1 MPRKTSFCNAALL
14 RSDIKRYWPLLF
26 LYVAVWVVILPMQ
39 ILSASREC
47 DGVAE
52 GIMTVLQLRQH
63 NVIIQSIPA
72 SVVMSLL
79 FGCFAAMAVWSYLMS
94 GRTVGLMHALPVT
107 RTQAFFSH
115 VLSAL
120 GALTAG
126 NVLIF
131 LLTALCSAGFS
142 YVDWAALG
150 TWLLLTELMALFFFA
165 LGSLCAMVTGWLL
178 AVPVLY
184 GAMNVIA
191 LLLYAVISTMTQ
203 MFYFGY
209 SSSDIPEFIT
219 WLTPVGRIWDA
230 VANGGAQPI
239 DVQFREPIG
248 TQSYQRV
255 QLPASAFSTC
265 IIYAAVGIALLA
277 LVWWLYKKRPSETA
291 GDAMSFRW
299 LRPIARWSIGLCGGL
314 GLGLFLRYTAFIDG
328 GFACLLI
335 CQLVMGVIC
344 FFAAQMLL
352 QKTFRVFRRS
362 WKELAALAAAMVAL
376 TLAIRADILG
386 VQYRVPDVPQV
397 DNVRVMVSRCEGGNF
412 LASDSTAIETVT
424 SLHRAILDQ
433 GPENA
438 DDSRVLYVSFY
449 YTMKNGQEIRRNYG
463 IAEREG
469 AETYRKINQLLNL
482 PQARSYA
489 VGINDLTDEELDT
502 VRGGFV
508 EDSDTGFSVDLTRE
522 QALALCRAAQQ
533 DVHGHVGGVGAKLGV
548 VDAAGGERAG
558 RDEAVRA
565 GIEWDAALGQCLGD
579 SGGSGHDD
587 VIGRG
592 KDGVDLAHH
601 AGRGGHDLIVGVAC
615 LFDVGNALGIEVSL
629 GFGNGGRGVGF
640 RVGVEQA
647 DGLDVRL
654 DGKHHIH
661 DGLGVQRIG
670 GAGHIVNVGQV
681 GGSGVG
687 DRRIDDRGLGGLA
700 GGGHA
705 LGGQRSNGDDRI
717 IPIRDDLRADLVQ
730 RCGVILAVEVL
741 VLDCNAL
748 LGSLGVQLGLNRH
761 ADLIEA
767 GMIQLLHNGNLVALG
782 SGIGCAF
789 CGGGSCLGSGGR
801 SGGIGSGAA
810 GSQRG
815 HHSGGGQ
822 NSNKLFHDKFSF
834 ICKTGNVVVVE
845 ADIDRPRTHFTN
857 SGLPSFFHQ
866 AHFHAS
872 LSPHA

>member
-47 DGVAE
+47 DGVAD
-52 GIMTVLQLRQH
+52 GIMTVLQLQQH

-115 VLSAL
+115 VLSVL

-219 WLTPVGRIWDA
+219 WLTPVDRIWDA

-239 DVQFREPIG
+239 EVQFREPIG
-248 TQSYQRV
+248 TQTYHRF

-299 LRPIARWSIGLCGGL
+299 LQPIARWSIGLCGGL
-314 GLGLFLRYTAFIDG
+314 GLGLFLNYVILG
-328 GFACLLI
+328 SSFAGLLI

-352 QKTFRVFRRS
+352 KKKFRIFTSRWWV
-362 WKELAALAAAMVAL
+362 ETLALVL
-376 TLAIRADILG
+376 TLLAVTLCIKLDITG
-386 VQYRVPDVPQV
+386 YQHRVPDAEDVTS
-397 DNVRVMVSRCEGGNF
+397 VRF
-412 LASDSTAIETVT
+412 DASYADFTTDDPAAVESVI
-424 SLHRAILDQ
+424 SLHRAILEQYDETGERLENQ
-433 GPENA
+433 TYLDTEGGPTTRYVRVDYQLRNGTSLCREWRVSIVNGS
-438 DDSRVLYVSFY
+438 DIHRLLTQLVSRTDSRESLMGLDALRKYGGVSNVVGGYVS
-449 YTMKNGQEIRRNYG
+449 QYG
-463 IAEREG
+463 TG
-469 AETYRKINQLLNL
+469 AF
-482 PQARSYA
+482 A
-489 VGINDLTDEELDT
+489 
-502 VRGGFV
+502 
-508 EDSDTGFSVDLTRE
+508 DLTR
-522 QALALCRAAQQ
+522 QQAQDLVSHALADAANSRTPI
-533 DVHGHVGGVGAKLGV
+533 DPLRDIMYNSTNLDIEIHMNANGKTVSLPLGV
-548 VDAAGGERAG
+548 PDFAVETKAFLDALEFEEPVD
-558 RDEAVRA
+558 
-565 GIEWDAALGQCLGD
+565 
-579 SGGSGHDD
+579 GGSDVPKCYDD
-587 VIGRG
+587 CDEPAIHA
-592 KDGVDLAHH
+592 VD
-601 AGRGGHDLIVGVAC
+601 
-615 LFDVGNALGIEVSL
+615 E
-629 GFGNGGRGVGF
+629 
-640 RVGVEQA
+640 
-647 DGLDVRL
+647 
-654 DGKHHIH
+654 
-661 DGLGVQRIG
+661 
-670 GAGHIVNVGQV
+670 
-681 GGSGVG
+681 
-687 DRRIDDRGLGGLA
+687 
-700 GGGHA
+700 
-705 LGGQRSNGDDRI
+705 I
-717 IPIRDDLRADLVQ
+717 IYD
-730 RCGVILAVEVL
+730 
-741 VLDCNAL
+741 
-748 LGSLGVQLGLNRH
+748 
-761 ADLIEA
+761 
-767 GMIQLLHNGNLVALG
+767 
-782 SGIGCAF
+782 
-789 CGGGSCLGSGGR
+789 
-801 SGGIGSGAA
+801 
-810 GSQRG
+810 
-815 HHSGGGQ
+815 
-822 NSNKLFHDKFSF
+822 
-834 ICKTGNVVVVE
+834 
-845 ADIDRPRTHFTN
+845 
-857 SGLPSFFHQ
+857 
-866 AHFHAS
+866 
-872 LSPHA
+872 

>member
-52 GIMTVLQLRQH
+52 GIMTVLQMRQH
-63 NVIIQSIPA
+63 NVIIRSIPA

-115 VLSAL
+115 VLSVL

-230 VANGGAQPI
+230 VANGGAQPVE
-239 DVQFREPIG
+239 VQFREPIG
-248 TQSYQRV
+248 AQSYHRF

-299 LRPIARWSIGLCGGL
+299 LQPIARWSIGLCGGL
-314 GLGLFLRYTAFIDG
+314 GLGLFLNYVILG
-328 GFACLLI
+328 SSFAGLLI

-352 QKTFRVFRRS
+352 KKKFRIFTSRWWV
-362 WKELAALAAAMVAL
+362 ETLALVL
-376 TLAIRADILG
+376 TLLAVTLCIKLDITG
-386 VQYRVPDVPQV
+386 YQHRVPDAEDVTS
-397 DNVRVMVSRCEGGNF
+397 VRFS
-412 LASDSTAIETVT
+412 ASYADFTTDDPAAVESVI
-424 SLHRAILDQ
+424 SLHRAILEQYDETGERLENQ
-433 GPENA
+433 TYLDTEGGPTTCYV
-438 DDSRVLYVSFY
+438 RVDYQLRNGTSLRREWSVSIVNGSDIHRLLTQLVNRTDCRESLMGLDVLRKYGGVSNVAGGYVSQY
-449 YTMKNGQEIRRNYG
+449 ET
-463 IAEREG
+463 G
-469 AETYRKINQLLNL
+469 AF
-482 PQARSYA
+482 A
-489 VGINDLTDEELDT
+489 
-502 VRGGFV
+502 
-508 EDSDTGFSVDLTRE
+508 DLTR
-522 QALALCRAAQQ
+522 QQAQDLVSHALA
-533 DVHGHVGGVGAKLGV
+533 
-548 VDAAGGERAG
+548 DAASSRAPIDPLRGGMYNSTNLDIEIRMNTNGKTVSLSLSVPDFAVETRAFL
-558 RDEAVRA
+558 
-565 GIEWDAALGQCLGD
+565 DALEFEEPVD
-579 SGGSGHDD
+579 GGSDVPKFYDD
-587 VIGRG
+587 Y
-592 KDGVDLAHH
+592 DEPATHAVD
-601 AGRGGHDLIVGVAC
+601 
-615 LFDVGNALGIEVSL
+615 E
-629 GFGNGGRGVGF
+629 
-640 RVGVEQA
+640 
-647 DGLDVRL
+647 
-654 DGKHHIH
+654 
-661 DGLGVQRIG
+661 
-670 GAGHIVNVGQV
+670 
-681 GGSGVG
+681 
-687 DRRIDDRGLGGLA
+687 
-700 GGGHA
+700 
-705 LGGQRSNGDDRI
+705 I
-717 IPIRDDLRADLVQ
+717 IYD
-730 RCGVILAVEVL
+730 
-741 VLDCNAL
+741 
-748 LGSLGVQLGLNRH
+748 
-761 ADLIEA
+761 
-767 GMIQLLHNGNLVALG
+767 
-782 SGIGCAF
+782 
-789 CGGGSCLGSGGR
+789 
-801 SGGIGSGAA
+801 
-810 GSQRG
+810 
-815 HHSGGGQ
+815 
-822 NSNKLFHDKFSF
+822 
-834 ICKTGNVVVVE
+834 
-845 ADIDRPRTHFTN
+845 
-857 SGLPSFFHQ
+857 
-866 AHFHAS
+866 
-872 LSPHA
+872 

>member
-26 LYVAVWVVILPMQ
+26 LYVAVWVVILPIQ

-47 DGVAE
+47 DGVAD
-52 GIMTVLQLRQH
+52 GIMTVLQLQQH

-115 VLSAL
+115 VLSVL

-239 DVQFREPIG
+239 EVQFREPIG
-248 TQSYQRV
+248 TQTYHRF

-299 LRPIARWSIGLCGGL
+299 LQPIARWSIGLCGGL
-314 GLGLFLRYTAFIDG
+314 GLGLFLNYVILG
-328 GFACLLI
+328 SSFAGLLI

-352 QKTFRVFRRS
+352 KKKFRIFTSRWWV
-362 WKELAALAAAMVAL
+362 ETLALVL
-376 TLAIRADILG
+376 TLLAVTLCIKLDITG
-386 VQYRVPDVPQV
+386 YQHRVPDAEDVTS
-397 DNVRVMVSRCEGGNF
+397 VRF
-412 LASDSTAIETVT
+412 DASYADFTTDDPAAVESVI
-424 SLHRAILDQ
+424 SLHRAILEQYDETGERLENQ
-433 GPENA
+433 TYLDTEGGPTTRYVRVDYQLRNGTSLCREWRVSIVNGS
-438 DDSRVLYVSFY
+438 DIHRLLTQLVSRTDSRESLMGLDALRKYGGVSNVVGGYVS
-449 YTMKNGQEIRRNYG
+449 QYG
-463 IAEREG
+463 TG
-469 AETYRKINQLLNL
+469 AF
-482 PQARSYA
+482 A
-489 VGINDLTDEELDT
+489 
-502 VRGGFV
+502 
-508 EDSDTGFSVDLTRE
+508 DLTR
-522 QALALCRAAQQ
+522 QQAQDLVSHALADAANSRTPI
-533 DVHGHVGGVGAKLGV
+533 DPLRDIMYNSTNLDIEIHMNANGKTVSLPLGV
-548 VDAAGGERAG
+548 PDFAVETKAFLDALEFEEPVD
-558 RDEAVRA
+558 
-565 GIEWDAALGQCLGD
+565 
-579 SGGSGHDD
+579 GGSDVPKCYDD
-587 VIGRG
+587 CDEPAIHA
-592 KDGVDLAHH
+592 VD
-601 AGRGGHDLIVGVAC
+601 
-615 LFDVGNALGIEVSL
+615 E
-629 GFGNGGRGVGF
+629 
-640 RVGVEQA
+640 
-647 DGLDVRL
+647 
-654 DGKHHIH
+654 
-661 DGLGVQRIG
+661 
-670 GAGHIVNVGQV
+670 
-681 GGSGVG
+681 
-687 DRRIDDRGLGGLA
+687 
-700 GGGHA
+700 
-705 LGGQRSNGDDRI
+705 I
-717 IPIRDDLRADLVQ
+717 IYD
-730 RCGVILAVEVL
+730 
-741 VLDCNAL
+741 
-748 LGSLGVQLGLNRH
+748 
-761 ADLIEA
+761 
-767 GMIQLLHNGNLVALG
+767 
-782 SGIGCAF
+782 
-789 CGGGSCLGSGGR
+789 
-801 SGGIGSGAA
+801 
-810 GSQRG
+810 
-815 HHSGGGQ
+815 
-822 NSNKLFHDKFSF
+822 
-834 ICKTGNVVVVE
+834 
-845 ADIDRPRTHFTN
+845 
-857 SGLPSFFHQ
+857 
-866 AHFHAS
+866 
-872 LSPHA
+872 

>member
-47 DGVAE
+47 DGVAD

-63 NVIIQSIPA
+63 NVIIRSIPA

-209 SSSDIPEFIT
+209 SNSDIPEFIT

-230 VANGGAQPI
+230 VANGGAQPVE
-239 DVQFREPIG
+239 VQFREPIG
-248 TQSYQRV
+248 NQSYHRF

-299 LRPIARWSIGLCGGL
+299 LQPIARWSIGLCGGL
-314 GLGLFLRYTAFIDG
+314 GLGLFLNYVILG
-328 GFACLLI
+328 SSFAGLLI

-352 QKTFRVFRRS
+352 KKKFRIFTSRWWV
-362 WKELAALAAAMVAL
+362 ETLALVL
-376 TLAIRADILG
+376 TLLAVTLCIKLDITG
-386 VQYRVPDVPQV
+386 YQHRVPDAEDVTS
-397 DNVRVMVSRCEGGNF
+397 VRFS
-412 LASDSTAIETVT
+412 ASYADFTTDDPAAVESVI
-424 SLHRAILDQ
+424 SLHRAILEQYDETGERLENRTYLDTEG
-433 GPENA
+433 GPTTCYV
-438 DDSRVLYVSFY
+438 RVDYQLRNGTSLRREWRVSIVNGSDIHRLLTQLVNRTDCRESLMGLDVLRKYGGVSNVAGGYVSQY
-449 YTMKNGQEIRRNYG
+449 ET
-463 IAEREG
+463 G
-469 AETYRKINQLLNL
+469 AF
-482 PQARSYA
+482 A
-489 VGINDLTDEELDT
+489 
-502 VRGGFV
+502 
-508 EDSDTGFSVDLTRE
+508 DLTR
-522 QALALCRAAQQ
+522 QQAQDLVSHALADAANSRTPI
-533 DVHGHVGGVGAKLGV
+533 DPLRDIMYNSTNLDIEIHMNANGKTVSLPLGV
-548 VDAAGGERAG
+548 PDFAVETRAFLDALEFEEPVD
-558 RDEAVRA
+558 
-565 GIEWDAALGQCLGD
+565 
-579 SGGSGHDD
+579 
-587 VIGRG
+587 
-592 KDGVDLAHH
+592 
-601 AGRGGHDLIVGVAC
+601 
-615 LFDVGNALGIEVSL
+615 
-629 GFGNGGRGVGF
+629 
-640 RVGVEQA
+640 
-647 DGLDVRL
+647 
-654 DGKHHIH
+654 
-661 DGLGVQRIG
+661 
-670 GAGHIVNVGQV
+670 
-681 GGSGVG
+681 GGSGVPKFY
-687 DRRIDDRGLGGLA
+687 DDYDEPA
-700 GGGHA
+700 THA
-705 LGGQRSNGDDRI
+705 VDEI
-717 IPIRDDLRADLVQ
+717 IYD
-730 RCGVILAVEVL
+730 
-741 VLDCNAL
+741 
-748 LGSLGVQLGLNRH
+748 
-761 ADLIEA
+761 
-767 GMIQLLHNGNLVALG
+767 
-782 SGIGCAF
+782 
-789 CGGGSCLGSGGR
+789 
-801 SGGIGSGAA
+801 
-810 GSQRG
+810 
-815 HHSGGGQ
+815 
-822 NSNKLFHDKFSF
+822 
-834 ICKTGNVVVVE
+834 
-845 ADIDRPRTHFTN
+845 
-857 SGLPSFFHQ
+857 
-866 AHFHAS
+866 
-872 LSPHA
+872 

>member
-209 SSSDIPEFIT
+209 SNSDIPEFIT

-352 QKTFRVFRRS
+352 QKKFRIFNKR
-362 WKELAALAAAMVAL
+362 WWLETAAMVL
-376 TLAIRADILG
+376 VLAAVTVCVKLDFTG
-386 VQYRVPDVPQV
+386 YQHRVPDADDVTE
-397 DNVRVMVSRCEGGNF
+397 VRCTGVAD
-412 LASDSTAIETVT
+412 LTADDPETIETVVA
-424 SLHRAILDQ
+424 LHRAILAQHDA
-433 GPENA
+433 GITPE
-438 DDSRVLYVSFY
+438 DSYPASATLPGEPVVSVVSNEDLVIRY
-449 YTMKNGQEIRRNYG
+449 LRLTYTLRDGTELRRNYQAFVSAG
-463 IAEREG
+463 TDVYRLMTELVNSRDNLLGLTGLQWLERHGG
-469 AETYRKINQLLNL
+469 ADAITGGYISRYRDG
-482 PQARSYA
+482 AYA
-489 VGINDLTDEELDT
+489 ALT
-502 VRGGFV
+502 
-508 EDSDTGFSVDLTRE
+508 
-522 QALALCRAAQQ
+522 AQQ
-533 DVHGHVGGVGAKLGV
+533 AKELVHLIYADV
-548 VDAAGGERAG
+548 DSAANA
-558 RDEAVRA
+558 
-565 GIEWDAALGQCLGD
+565 I
-579 SGGSGHDD
+579 D
-587 VIGRG
+587 VLDNDKGLYG
-592 KDGVDLAHH
+592 P
-601 AGRGGHDLIVGVAC
+601 
-615 LFDVGNALGIEVSL
+615 N
-629 GFGNGGRGVGF
+629 
-640 RVGVEQA
+640 GVEQSISLYLTPLEGETRDISLDLPLFCTRA
-647 DGLDVRL
+647 WEFVNGLEFDVPVDGEAYYEDT
-654 DGKHHIH
+654 
-661 DGLGVQRIG
+661 
-670 GAGHIVNVGQV
+670 IVKDYV
-681 GGSGVG
+681 
-687 DRRIDDRGLGGLA
+687 D
-700 GGGHA
+700 
-705 LGGQRSNGDDRI
+705 
-717 IPIRDDLRADLVQ
+717 
-730 RCGVILAVEVL
+730 
-741 VLDCNAL
+741 
-748 LGSLGVQLGLNRH
+748 
-761 ADLIEA
+761 
-767 GMIQLLHNGNLVALG
+767 
-782 SGIGCAF
+782 
-789 CGGGSCLGSGGR
+789 
-801 SGGIGSGAA
+801 
-810 GSQRG
+810 
-815 HHSGGGQ
+815 
-822 NSNKLFHDKFSF
+822 
-834 ICKTGNVVVVE
+834 
-845 ADIDRPRTHFTN
+845 
-857 SGLPSFFHQ
+857 
-866 AHFHAS
+866 
-872 LSPHA
+872 

>member
-52 GIMTVLQLRQH
+52 GIMTVLQLQQH

-209 SSSDIPEFIT
+209 SNSDIPEFIT

-239 DVQFREPIG
+239 EVQFREPIG
-248 TQSYQRV
+248 TQSYHRF

-314 GLGLFLRYTAFIDG
+314 GLGLFLNYVILG
-328 GFACLLI
+328 SSFAGLLI

-352 QKTFRVFRRS
+352 QKKFRIFNKR
-362 WKELAALAAAMVAL
+362 WWLETAAMVL
-376 TLAIRADILG
+376 VLAAVTVCVKLDITG
-386 VQYRVPDVPQV
+386 YQHRVPDAEDVTS
-397 DNVRVMVSRCEGGNF
+397 VRFS
-412 LASDSTAIETVT
+412 ASYADFTADDPAAVESVI
-424 SLHRAILDQ
+424 SLHRAILEQYDETGERLENQ
-433 GPENA
+433 TYLDTEGGPTTRYVRVDYQLRNGTSLCREWRVSIVNGS
-438 DDSRVLYVSFY
+438 DVHRLLTQLVNRTDSRESLIGIDSLARYGGVNAVISGYVRRYDTDEVAELTRQQAQDLASLALADAANSSRPLDPRSDDFY
-449 YTMKNGQEIRRNYG
+449 
-463 IAEREG
+463 
-469 AETYRKINQLLNL
+469 
-482 PQARSYA
+482 SYA
-489 VGINDLTDEELDT
+489 KGYDMDIQLRVVIDRETSTT
-502 VRGGFV
+502 VPLNVPAF
-508 EDSDTGFSVDLTRE
+508 
-522 QALALCRAAQQ
+522 ALRMQ
-533 DVHGHVGGVGAKLGV
+533 KF
-548 VDAAGGERAG
+548 
-558 RDEAVRA
+558 
-565 GIEWDAALGQCLGD
+565 I
-579 SGGSGHDD
+579 
-587 VIGRG
+587 
-592 KDGVDLAHH
+592 
-601 AGRGGHDLIVGVAC
+601 
-615 LFDVGNALGIEVSL
+615 
-629 GFGNGGRGVGF
+629 
-640 RVGVEQA
+640 
-647 DGLDVRL
+647 DGLEFQV
-654 DGKHHIH
+654 DGTY
-661 DGLGVQRIG
+661 DSSTV
-670 GAGHIVNVGQV
+670 AV
-681 GGSGVG
+681 
-687 DRRIDDRGLGGLA
+687 DE
-700 GGGHA
+700 
-705 LGGQRSNGDDRI
+705 
-717 IPIRDDLRADLVQ
+717 
-730 RCGVILAVEVL
+730 ILY
-741 VLDCNAL
+741 N
-748 LGSLGVQLGLNRH
+748 
-761 ADLIEA
+761 
-767 GMIQLLHNGNLVALG
+767 
-782 SGIGCAF
+782 
-789 CGGGSCLGSGGR
+789 
-801 SGGIGSGAA
+801 
-810 GSQRG
+810 
-815 HHSGGGQ
+815 
-822 NSNKLFHDKFSF
+822 
-834 ICKTGNVVVVE
+834 
-845 ADIDRPRTHFTN
+845 
-857 SGLPSFFHQ
+857 
-866 AHFHAS
+866 
-872 LSPHA
+872 

>member
-209 SSSDIPEFIT
+209 SNSDIPEFIT

-265 IIYAAVGIALLA
+265 IIYAAVGVALLA

-299 LRPIARWSIGLCGGL
+299 LQPVARWVIGLCGGL
-314 GLGLFLRYTAFIDG
+314 GLGLFLRYTAFIG
-328 GFACLLI
+328 SGFACLLI

-352 QKTFRVFRRS
+352 KKKFHIFTRR
-362 WKELAALAAAMVAL
+362 WWVETLALVL
-376 TLAIRADILG
+376 TLLAVTLCIRLDITGYQHRIPDAEDVTSVRFNASYAD
-386 VQYRVPDVPQV
+386 
-397 DNVRVMVSRCEGGNF
+397 F
-412 LASDSTAIETVT
+412 TADDPAAVESVI
-424 SLHRAILDQ
+424 SLHRAILEQYDETGERLEDQ
-433 GPENA
+433 TYLYTEGGPITRYVRVDYQLRNGTSLCREWRVSIVNGS
-438 DDSRVLYVSFY
+438 DIHRLLTQLVSRTDCRESLMGLDALRKYGGVSNVVGGYVSQY
-449 YTMKNGQEIRRNYG
+449 ET
-463 IAEREG
+463 G
-469 AETYRKINQLLNL
+469 AF
-482 PQARSYA
+482 A
-489 VGINDLTDEELDT
+489 
-502 VRGGFV
+502 
-508 EDSDTGFSVDLTRE
+508 DLTR
-522 QALALCRAAQQ
+522 QQAQDLVSHALA
-533 DVHGHVGGVGAKLGV
+533 
-548 VDAAGGERAG
+548 DAANSRAPIDPLRDDMYSSTNLDIEIRLNTDKG
-558 RDEAVRA
+558 NVSFSLNVPDFAVETKAFLDALEFEEPVDGTYDSPEKCYDDEAY
-565 GIEWDAALGQCLGD
+565 E
-579 SGGSGHDD
+579 D
-587 VIGRG
+587 VY
-592 KDGVDLAHH
+592 D
-601 AGRGGHDLIVGVAC
+601 
-615 LFDVGNALGIEVSL
+615 
-629 GFGNGGRGVGF
+629 GFGKATG
-640 RVGVEQA
+640 
-647 DGLDVRL
+647 
-654 DGKHHIH
+654 
-661 DGLGVQRIG
+661 
-670 GAGHIVNVGQV
+670 
-681 GGSGVG
+681 
-687 DRRIDDRGLGGLA
+687 
-700 GGGHA
+700 
-705 LGGQRSNGDDRI
+705 
-717 IPIRDDLRADLVQ
+717 
-730 RCGVILAVEVL
+730 EV
-741 VLDCNAL
+741 VY
-748 LGSLGVQLGLNRH
+748 G
-761 ADLIEA
+761 
-767 GMIQLLHNGNLVALG
+767 
-782 SGIGCAF
+782 
-789 CGGGSCLGSGGR
+789 
-801 SGGIGSGAA
+801 
-810 GSQRG
+810 
-815 HHSGGGQ
+815 
-822 NSNKLFHDKFSF
+822 
-834 ICKTGNVVVVE
+834 
-845 ADIDRPRTHFTN
+845 
-857 SGLPSFFHQ
+857 
-866 AHFHAS
+866 
-872 LSPHA
+872 

>member
-47 DGVAE
+47 DGVAD
-52 GIMTVLQLRQH
+52 GIMTVLQLQQH

-115 VLSAL
+115 VLSVL

-248 TQSYQRV
+248 TQTYHRF

-299 LRPIARWSIGLCGGL
+299 LQPIARWSIGLCGGL
-314 GLGLFLRYTAFIDG
+314 GLGLFLNYVILG
-328 GFACLLI
+328 SSFAGLLI

-352 QKTFRVFRRS
+352 KKKFRIFTSRWWV
-362 WKELAALAAAMVAL
+362 ETLALVL
-376 TLAIRADILG
+376 TLLAVTLCIKLDITG
-386 VQYRVPDVPQV
+386 YQHRVPDAEDVTS
-397 DNVRVMVSRCEGGNF
+397 VRF
-412 LASDSTAIETVT
+412 DASYADFTTDDPAAVESVI
-424 SLHRAILDQ
+424 SLHRAILEQYDETGERLENQ
-433 GPENA
+433 TYLDTEGGPTTCYVRVDYQLRNGTSLRREWRVSIVNGS
-438 DDSRVLYVSFY
+438 DIHRLLTQLVNRTDSRESLIGIDSLARYGGVNAVISGYVSQY
-449 YTMKNGQEIRRNYG
+449 ET
-463 IAEREG
+463 G
-469 AETYRKINQLLNL
+469 AF
-482 PQARSYA
+482 A
-489 VGINDLTDEELDT
+489 
-502 VRGGFV
+502 
-508 EDSDTGFSVDLTRE
+508 DLTR
-522 QALALCRAAQQ
+522 QQAQDLVSHALA
-533 DVHGHVGGVGAKLGV
+533 
-548 VDAAGGERAG
+548 DAANSRAPIDPLRGGMYSSTNLDIEIRMNTNG
-558 RDEAVRA
+558 KTVSLPLSVPDFAV
-565 GIEWDAALGQCLGD
+565 ETKTFLDALEFEEPVD
-579 SGGSGHDD
+579 GGSDVPKCYDD
-587 VIGRG
+587 C
-592 KDGVDLAHH
+592 DESATHAVD
-601 AGRGGHDLIVGVAC
+601 
-615 LFDVGNALGIEVSL
+615 E
-629 GFGNGGRGVGF
+629 
-640 RVGVEQA
+640 
-647 DGLDVRL
+647 
-654 DGKHHIH
+654 
-661 DGLGVQRIG
+661 
-670 GAGHIVNVGQV
+670 
-681 GGSGVG
+681 
-687 DRRIDDRGLGGLA
+687 
-700 GGGHA
+700 
-705 LGGQRSNGDDRI
+705 I
-717 IPIRDDLRADLVQ
+717 IYD
-730 RCGVILAVEVL
+730 
-741 VLDCNAL
+741 
-748 LGSLGVQLGLNRH
+748 
-761 ADLIEA
+761 
-767 GMIQLLHNGNLVALG
+767 
-782 SGIGCAF
+782 
-789 CGGGSCLGSGGR
+789 
-801 SGGIGSGAA
+801 
-810 GSQRG
+810 
-815 HHSGGGQ
+815 
-822 NSNKLFHDKFSF
+822 
-834 ICKTGNVVVVE
+834 
-845 ADIDRPRTHFTN
+845 
-857 SGLPSFFHQ
+857 
-866 AHFHAS
+866 
-872 LSPHA
+872 

>member
-142 YVDWAALG
+142 YVDWTALG

-239 DVQFREPIG
+239 EVQFREPIG
-248 TQSYQRV
+248 TQSYHRF

-299 LRPIARWSIGLCGGL
+299 LQPIARWSIGLCGGL
-314 GLGLFLRYTAFIDG
+314 GLGLFLTYVILG
-328 GFACLLI
+328 SSFAGLLI

-352 QKTFRVFRRS
+352 KKKFRIFTRR
-362 WKELAALAAAMVAL
+362 WWVETLALVL
-376 TLAIRADILG
+376 TLLAVTLCIKLDITG
-386 VQYRVPDVPQV
+386 YQHRVPDAEDVTS
-397 DNVRVMVSRCEGGNF
+397 VRFS
-412 LASDSTAIETVT
+412 ASSADFTTDDPAAVESVI
-424 SLHRAILDQ
+424 SLHRAILEQYDETGERLENRTYLDTED
-433 GPENA
+433 GPTTRYVRVDYQLRNGTSLRREWRVSIVNGS
-438 DDSRVLYVSFY
+438 DIHRLLTQLVSRTDSRESLMGLDVLRKYGGVSNVVGGYVS
-449 YTMKNGQEIRRNYG
+449 QYG
-463 IAEREG
+463 TG
-469 AETYRKINQLLNL
+469 AF
-482 PQARSYA
+482 A
-489 VGINDLTDEELDT
+489 
-502 VRGGFV
+502 
-508 EDSDTGFSVDLTRE
+508 DLTR
-522 QALALCRAAQQ
+522 QQAQDLVSHALA
-533 DVHGHVGGVGAKLGV
+533 
-548 VDAAGGERAG
+548 DAANSRAPIDL
-558 RDEAVRA
+558 RDDMYSSTNLDIEIRMNANGKTVSLSLSVPDFAVETKA
-565 GIEWDAALGQCLGD
+565 FLDALEFEEPVD
-579 SGGSGHDD
+579 GGSDVPKCYDD
-587 VIGRG
+587 C
-592 KDGVDLAHH
+592 DEPAAHAVD
-601 AGRGGHDLIVGVAC
+601 
-615 LFDVGNALGIEVSL
+615 E
-629 GFGNGGRGVGF
+629 
-640 RVGVEQA
+640 
-647 DGLDVRL
+647 
-654 DGKHHIH
+654 
-661 DGLGVQRIG
+661 
-670 GAGHIVNVGQV
+670 
-681 GGSGVG
+681 
-687 DRRIDDRGLGGLA
+687 
-700 GGGHA
+700 
-705 LGGQRSNGDDRI
+705 I
-717 IPIRDDLRADLVQ
+717 IYD
-730 RCGVILAVEVL
+730 
-741 VLDCNAL
+741 
-748 LGSLGVQLGLNRH
+748 
-761 ADLIEA
+761 
-767 GMIQLLHNGNLVALG
+767 
-782 SGIGCAF
+782 
-789 CGGGSCLGSGGR
+789 
-801 SGGIGSGAA
+801 
-810 GSQRG
+810 
-815 HHSGGGQ
+815 
-822 NSNKLFHDKFSF
+822 
-834 ICKTGNVVVVE
+834 
-845 ADIDRPRTHFTN
+845 
-857 SGLPSFFHQ
+857 
-866 AHFHAS
+866 
-872 LSPHA
+872 

>member
-14 RSDIKRYWPLLF
+14 RSDIKRYWPLLV

-230 VANGGAQPI
+230 VANGSAQPVE
-239 DVQFREPIG
+239 VQFREPIG
-248 TQSYQRV
+248 TQSYHRF

-299 LRPIARWSIGLCGGL
+299 LQPIARWSIGLCGGL
-314 GLGLFLRYTAFIDG
+314 GLGLFLNYVILG
-328 GFACLLI
+328 SSFAGLLI

-352 QKTFRVFRRS
+352 KKKFRIFTSRWWV
-362 WKELAALAAAMVAL
+362 ETLALVL
-376 TLAIRADILG
+376 TLLAVTLCIKLDITG
-386 VQYRVPDVPQV
+386 YQHRVPDAEDVTS
-397 DNVRVMVSRCEGGNF
+397 VRFS
-412 LASDSTAIETVT
+412 ASSADFTTDDPAAVESVI
-424 SLHRAILDQ
+424 SLHRAILEQYDETGERLENRTYLDTED
-433 GPENA
+433 GPITRYVRVDYQLRNGTSLRREWRVSIVNGS
-438 DDSRVLYVSFY
+438 DIHRLMTQLMSRTDCRESLMGLDALWKYGGVSNVVGGYVS
-449 YTMKNGQEIRRNYG
+449 QYG
-463 IAEREG
+463 TG
-469 AETYRKINQLLNL
+469 AF
-482 PQARSYA
+482 A
-489 VGINDLTDEELDT
+489 
-502 VRGGFV
+502 
-508 EDSDTGFSVDLTRE
+508 DLTR
-522 QALALCRAAQQ
+522 QQAQDLVSHALADAANSRTPIDPLR
-533 DVHGHVGGVGAKLGV
+533 DVMYNSTNLDIEIHMNANGKTVSLSLGV
-548 VDAAGGERAG
+548 PDFAVETKAFLDALEFEEPVDGTYDSPEKCYD
-558 RDEAVRA
+558 DELYEDEYGCSTKA
-565 GIEWDAALGQCLGD
+565 
-579 SGGSGHDD
+579 
-587 VIGRG
+587 
-592 KDGVDLAHH
+592 
-601 AGRGGHDLIVGVAC
+601 
-615 LFDVGNALGIEVSL
+615 
-629 GFGNGGRGVGF
+629 
-640 RVGVEQA
+640 
-647 DGLDVRL
+647 
-654 DGKHHIH
+654 
-661 DGLGVQRIG
+661 
-670 GAGHIVNVGQV
+670 VGQV
-681 GGSGVG
+681 LY
-687 DRRIDDRGLGGLA
+687 D
-700 GGGHA
+700 
-705 LGGQRSNGDDRI
+705 
-717 IPIRDDLRADLVQ
+717 
-730 RCGVILAVEVL
+730 
-741 VLDCNAL
+741 
-748 LGSLGVQLGLNRH
+748 
-761 ADLIEA
+761 
-767 GMIQLLHNGNLVALG
+767 
-782 SGIGCAF
+782 
-789 CGGGSCLGSGGR
+789 
-801 SGGIGSGAA
+801 
-810 GSQRG
+810 
-815 HHSGGGQ
+815 
-822 NSNKLFHDKFSF
+822 
-834 ICKTGNVVVVE
+834 
-845 ADIDRPRTHFTN
+845 
-857 SGLPSFFHQ
+857 
-866 AHFHAS
+866 
-872 LSPHA
+872 

>member
-209 SSSDIPEFIT
+209 SNSDIPEFIT

-352 QKTFRVFRRS
+352 QKKFRIFNKR
-362 WKELAALAAAMVAL
+362 WWLETAAMVL
-376 TLAIRADILG
+376 VLAAVTVCVKLDFTG
-386 VQYRVPDVPQV
+386 YQPRVPDAGDVTE
-397 DNVRVMVSRCEGGNF
+397 VRCTGVAD
-412 LASDSTAIETVT
+412 LTADDPETIETVVA
-424 SLHRAILDQ
+424 LHRAILAQHDA
-433 GPENA
+433 GVTPE
-438 DDSRVLYVSFY
+438 DSYPTSATLPAEPVVSNEDLVIRY
-449 YTMKNGQEIRRNYG
+449 LRLTYTLRDGTELRRNYQTFVSAG
-463 IAEREG
+463 TDVYRLMTELANSRDNLLGLTGLQWLERYGG
-469 AETYRKINQLLNL
+469 ADAVNGGYISRYRDG
-482 PQARSYA
+482 AYA
-489 VGINDLTDEELDT
+489 VLTAHQAKELVHLIYADVDSAVNVIDVLDNDKGLY
-502 VRGGFV
+502 GP
-508 EDSDTGFSVDLTRE
+508 
-522 QALALCRAAQQ
+522 
-533 DVHGHVGGVGAKLGV
+533 
-548 VDAAGGERAG
+548 
-558 RDEAVRA
+558 
-565 GIEWDAALGQCLGD
+565 
-579 SGGSGHDD
+579 
-587 VIGRG
+587 
-592 KDGVDLAHH
+592 
-601 AGRGGHDLIVGVAC
+601 
-615 LFDVGNALGIEVSL
+615 N
-629 GFGNGGRGVGF
+629 
-640 RVGVEQA
+640 GVEQSINLYLTPSEGDPKDISLDLPLFCTRA
-647 DGLDVRL
+647 WEFMDGLEFTEPV
-654 DGKHHIH
+654 DGE
-661 DGLGVQRIG
+661 
-670 GAGHIVNVGQV
+670 
-681 GGSGVG
+681 
-687 DRRIDDRGLGGLA
+687 
-700 GGGHA
+700 
-705 LGGQRSNGDDRI
+705 
-717 IPIRDDLRADLVQ
+717 PY
-730 RCGVILAVEVL
+730 
-741 VLDCNAL
+741 
-748 LGSLGVQLGLNRH
+748 
-761 ADLIEA
+761 EA
-767 GMIQLLHNGNLVALG
+767 YV
-782 SGIGCAF
+782 
-789 CGGGSCLGSGGR
+789 
-801 SGGIGSGAA
+801 
-810 GSQRG
+810 
-815 HHSGGGQ
+815 
-822 NSNKLFHDKFSF
+822 KDY
-834 ICKTGNVVVVE
+834 V
-845 ADIDRPRTHFTN
+845 D
-857 SGLPSFFHQ
+857 
-866 AHFHAS
+866 
-872 LSPHA
+872 

>member
-209 SSSDIPEFIT
+209 SNSDIPEFIT

-239 DVQFREPIG
+239 EVQFREPIG

-352 QKTFRVFRRS
+352 QKKFRIFNKR
-362 WKELAALAAAMVAL
+362 WWLETAAMVL
-376 TLAIRADILG
+376 VLAAVTVCVKLDFTG
-386 VQYRVPDVPQV
+386 YQHRVPDAGDVTE
-397 DNVRVMVSRCEGGNF
+397 VRCTGVAD
-412 LASDSTAIETVT
+412 LTADDPETIETVVA
-424 SLHRAILDQ
+424 LHRAILAQHDA
-433 GPENA
+433 GVTP
-438 DDSRVLYVSFY
+438 
-449 YTMKNGQEIRRNYG
+449 
-463 IAEREG
+463 
-469 AETYRKINQLLNL
+469 
-482 PQARSYA
+482 
-489 VGINDLTDEELDT
+489 
-502 VRGGFV
+502 
-508 EDSDTGFSVDLTRE
+508 EDSYPASATLPGEPVVSVVSNEDLVIRYLRLTYTLRDGTELRRDYQAFVSAGTDVYRLMTELANSRDNLLGLTGLQWLERHGGADAITGGYISRYRDGAYAALT
-522 QALALCRAAQQ
+522 AQQ
-533 DVHGHVGGVGAKLGV
+533 AKELVHLIYADV
-548 VDAAGGERAG
+548 DS
-558 RDEAVRA
+558 AVNA
-565 GIEWDAALGQCLGD
+565 IDVLD
-579 SGGSGHDD
+579 SDKGLYGP
-587 VIGRG
+587 
-592 KDGVDLAHH
+592 
-601 AGRGGHDLIVGVAC
+601 
-615 LFDVGNALGIEVSL
+615 N
-629 GFGNGGRGVGF
+629 
-640 RVGVEQA
+640 GVEQSIGLYLTPLEGETRDISLDLPLFCTRA
-647 DGLDVRL
+647 WEFVNGLEFDVPVDGEAYYEDT
-654 DGKHHIH
+654 
-661 DGLGVQRIG
+661 
-670 GAGHIVNVGQV
+670 IVKDYV
-681 GGSGVG
+681 
-687 DRRIDDRGLGGLA
+687 D
-700 GGGHA
+700 
-705 LGGQRSNGDDRI
+705 
-717 IPIRDDLRADLVQ
+717 
-730 RCGVILAVEVL
+730 
-741 VLDCNAL
+741 
-748 LGSLGVQLGLNRH
+748 
-761 ADLIEA
+761 
-767 GMIQLLHNGNLVALG
+767 
-782 SGIGCAF
+782 
-789 CGGGSCLGSGGR
+789 
-801 SGGIGSGAA
+801 
-810 GSQRG
+810 
-815 HHSGGGQ
+815 
-822 NSNKLFHDKFSF
+822 
-834 ICKTGNVVVVE
+834 
-845 ADIDRPRTHFTN
+845 
-857 SGLPSFFHQ
+857 
-866 AHFHAS
+866 
-872 LSPHA
+872 

>member
-209 SSSDIPEFIT
+209 SNSDIPEFIT

-239 DVQFREPIG
+239 EVQFREPIG

-352 QKTFRVFRRS
+352 QKKFRIFNKR
-362 WKELAALAAAMVAL
+362 WWLETAAMVL
-376 TLAIRADILG
+376 VLAAVTVCVKLDFTG
-386 VQYRVPDVPQV
+386 YQHRVPDADDVTE
-397 DNVRVMVSRCEGGNF
+397 VRCTGVAD
-412 LASDSTAIETVT
+412 LTADDPETIETVVA
-424 SLHRAILDQ
+424 LHRAILAQHD
-433 GPENA
+433 A
-438 DDSRVLYVSFY
+438 
-449 YTMKNGQEIRRNYG
+449 G
-463 IAEREG
+463 I
-469 AETYRKINQLLNL
+469 T
-482 PQARSYA
+482 P
-489 VGINDLTDEELDT
+489 
-502 VRGGFV
+502 
-508 EDSDTGFSVDLTRE
+508 EDSYPASATLPGEPVVSVVSNEDLVIRYLRLTYTLRDGTELRRDYQAFVSAGTDVYRLMTELANSRDNLLGLTGLQWLERHGGADAITGGYISRYRDGAYAALT
-522 QALALCRAAQQ
+522 AQQ
-533 DVHGHVGGVGAKLGV
+533 AKELVHLIYADV
-548 VDAAGGERAG
+548 DS
-558 RDEAVRA
+558 AVNA
-565 GIEWDAALGQCLGD
+565 IDVLD
-579 SGGSGHDD
+579 SDKGLYGP
-587 VIGRG
+587 
-592 KDGVDLAHH
+592 
-601 AGRGGHDLIVGVAC
+601 
-615 LFDVGNALGIEVSL
+615 N
-629 GFGNGGRGVGF
+629 
-640 RVGVEQA
+640 GVEQSIGLYLTPLEGETRDISLDLPLFCTRA
-647 DGLDVRL
+647 WEFVNGLEFDVPVDGEPYEAYYEDT
-654 DGKHHIH
+654 
-661 DGLGVQRIG
+661 
-670 GAGHIVNVGQV
+670 IVKDYV
-681 GGSGVG
+681 
-687 DRRIDDRGLGGLA
+687 D
-700 GGGHA
+700 
-705 LGGQRSNGDDRI
+705 
-717 IPIRDDLRADLVQ
+717 
-730 RCGVILAVEVL
+730 
-741 VLDCNAL
+741 
-748 LGSLGVQLGLNRH
+748 
-761 ADLIEA
+761 
-767 GMIQLLHNGNLVALG
+767 
-782 SGIGCAF
+782 
-789 CGGGSCLGSGGR
+789 
-801 SGGIGSGAA
+801 
-810 GSQRG
+810 
-815 HHSGGGQ
+815 
-822 NSNKLFHDKFSF
+822 
-834 ICKTGNVVVVE
+834 
-845 ADIDRPRTHFTN
+845 
-857 SGLPSFFHQ
+857 
-866 AHFHAS
+866 
-872 LSPHA
+872 